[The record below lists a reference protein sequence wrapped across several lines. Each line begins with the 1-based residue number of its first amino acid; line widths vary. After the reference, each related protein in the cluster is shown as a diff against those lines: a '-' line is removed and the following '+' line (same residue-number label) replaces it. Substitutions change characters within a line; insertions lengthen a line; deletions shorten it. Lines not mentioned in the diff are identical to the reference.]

1 MKDTLVRITAQI
13 HENYG
18 SAEAPYWKP
27 KGGQEFHLR
36 ADADDFFYGE
46 ETCKKAIDKILAD
59 RSDEHYRYTRLDHE
73 LVFFEPRVITTHE
86 FYETLEAVSQSET
99 LPA

>member
-1 MKDTLVRITAQI
+1 MKDTLVRITAQMY
-13 HENYG
+13 ENYG

-36 ADADDFFYGE
+36 ADSDDFFYGK
-46 ETCKKAIDKILAD
+46 ETCEKAIDKILAS
-59 RSDEHYRYTRLDHE
+59 RSGDYYRYERLDYE
-73 LVFFEPRVITTHE
+73 LVFLEPKVILTHE
-86 FYETLEAVSQSET
+86 FYEALEAVSQNEA

>member
-18 SAEAPYWKP
+18 SAEAPYWKA
-27 KGGQEFHLR
+27 KGGQEFYLR

-46 ETCKKAIDKILAD
+46 ETCKKAIDKILTD
-59 RSDEHYRYTRLDHE
+59 RSDDRYRYTRLDHE
-73 LVFFEPRVITTHE
+73 LVFLEPKAIFTYE
-86 FYETLEAVSQSET
+86 FYDALEAVSQSET